1 MAKDINL
8 LISFYHPLSRLSKII
23 SINSSAVLLVLMT
36 IKAAPFCFPQNQKG
50 RQPKEVSKVN
60 KELYFKELGI
70 VLSRSGLTALPEQD
84 GFLPVEYEGRPLC
97 RVDATGSVFYHQ
109 DNVNTLDREA
119 ACRRVTDSATIV
131 QEYMALLERA
141 PVLQATGLNEPY
153 RALAEFNGTVLA
165 GRQTDHGAKFVTWD
179 WSFNHT
185 SLNQGNYYEG
195 DYSGAK
201 QDFAVRSGLVP
212 HERQFTPEQL
222 IEIYQQCS
230 YVAFSCALS
239 REQEEV
245 IQEIQ
250 DRIQDL
256 VPDCRER
263 IIQSLEEHDSPG
275 LEPTM

>member
-36 IKAAPFCFPQNQKG
+36 IKAAPFWFPQYQNG

-70 VLSRSGLTALPEQD
+70 VLGRSGFTTLPEQD
-84 GFLPVEYEGRPLC
+84 GILPVEYEGRRLC

-131 QEYMALLERA
+131 QEYMTLLERA

-222 IEIYQQCS
+222 MEIYQQCS
-230 YVAFSCALS
+230 YVAFSCELS
-239 REQEEV
+239 REQEKA

-250 DRIQDL
+250 NRIQEL
-256 VPDCRER
+256 VPDYRER
-263 IIQSLEEHDSPG
+263 IMQSLDEYDSPG

>member
-1 MAKDINL
+1 M
-8 LISFYHPLSRLSKII
+8 
-23 SINSSAVLLVLMT
+23 
-36 IKAAPFCFPQNQKG
+36 
-50 RQPKEVSKVN
+50 N
-60 KELYFKELGI
+60 KELYFKELEI
-70 VLSRSGLTALPEQD
+70 VLSRSGFTALPEQD
-84 GFLPVEYEGRPLC
+84 GFLLVEYEGRPLC

-119 ACRRVTDSATIV
+119 ACRRVTDSAAIV
-131 QEYMALLERA
+131 QEYMTLLERA

-153 RALAEFNGTVLA
+153 RALAEFDGTVLA

-179 WSFNHT
+179 WAFNHAG
-185 SLNQGNYYEG
+185 LNQGHYYEG

-239 REQEEV
+239 REQEKA

-250 DRIQDL
+250 DRIQEL

-263 IIQSLEEHDSPG
+263 IMQSLDEHTGPG